1 MNNCMPLIC
10 HIVPTPS
17 QRRKTT
23 SIVGTICDPTYLSPW
38 LCSTQCPSPNSH
50 FSPETWSVVNPTH
63 PIPIAKH
70 YHTLRWT
77 IPLAHTNKFILMIKF
92 LKMFSLVK
100 CLKISEHKCSQ
111 LKGWS
116 EVIYMWNIYIS
127 YFNFLFMEFSRVF
140 IIIPKYLGSSGNNLP
155 NN

>member
-1 MNNCMPLIC
+1 LTVLYK
-10 HIVPTPS
+10 IVPTAS
-17 QRRKTT
+17 HNQSEKTI
-23 SIVGTICDPTYLSPW
+23 SIVGPLSSHLFHPL
-38 LCSTQCPSPNSH
+38 LCSLQCPSPNSH